1 MSVPPTAQH
10 RKSSLFTLAVG
21 SVGVVYGNL
30 GSNPLYV
37 MKSVFQENR
46 GLTVDPAN
54 IYGTVS
60 LIFWA
65 LILVVFVKYVIFV
78 TRADNRGEGGIMAL
92 MALALRGRHRSKHRA
107 VITTLGLI
115 GAALFY
121 GDGVLTPA
129 ISVLSAAE
137 GLEVAAPRLHD
148 YVIPLAVSVLLG
160 LFLFQSMGTERVG
173 KLFGPIM
180 IVWFVCLAVM
190 GWQSLAQTPQIVRA
204 LHPGFGWHFLQSH
217 GWGGFLGL
225 GAAVLAVTG
234 AETLYADLGH
244 FGRKPIRLS
253 WLLFVMPALVLNYL
267 GQGALLLR
275 APEAAKN
282 PFYLL
287 APEWALYPLIF
298 LATAATVIASQAVI
312 SGAFSI
318 TRQAVQLDYLPR
330 MKFVHTSNSE
340 MGQVYAP
347 GVNAFLLVGVLALI
361 LSFQSSGNLAS
372 AYGFSATSV
381 MTIDT
386 ILAFVVAMDNWKWTW
401 RRAALFLAIFLT
413 VDCSFLYANAAKIP
427 DGGWLPLLIG
437 LCLYLFMSTW
447 KKGRQAL
454 IGYLQRTAISLTEFL
469 KQTQANPPLRVPGTA
484 IFPYGRHLSLPY
496 ALLKN
501 VHYNKILHERVIL
514 LTVSIEDVPYIP
526 AGDRLVV
533 ENLGQEFYRITI
545 HYGFKQTPDI
555 PYALGLSSEFGLEL
569 DMRETHYYLGRETLI
584 PSEKPSLNAWEER
597 IFLFM
602 FRNASNPI
610 SFFAI
615 PTERALEIG
624 SLIEI

>member
-1 MSVPPTAQH
+1 MQAPSSDHQQ
-10 RKSSLFTLAVG
+10 KSGLFALAIG

-30 GSNPLYV
+30 GSSPLYT
-37 MKSVFQENR
+37 MKAIFREHH
-46 GLTVDPAN
+46 GLAVNQAN
-54 IYGTVS
+54 VYGAVS

-65 LILVVFVKYVIFV
+65 LVLVVCVKYVIFV

-92 MALALRGRHRSKHRA
+92 MALALRGRHRPKHRA

-121 GDGVLTPA
+121 GDAVITPA

-148 YVIPLAVSVLLG
+148 YVIPLSVSVLLG
-160 LFLFQSMGTERVG
+160 LFLFQSLGTERVG

-180 IVWFVCLAVM
+180 IAWFFSLAVM
-190 GWQSLAQTPQIVRA
+190 GGRSLAQTPEIVRA
-204 LHPGFGWHFLQSH
+204 LHPMYGWRLLQTH
-217 GWGGFLGL
+217 GWLGFLSL
-225 GAAVLAVTG
+225 GAVVLAVTG

-244 FGRKPIRLS
+244 FGRKPIRFS
-253 WLLFVMPALVLNYL
+253 WTLFVMPALVLNYL

-275 APEAAKN
+275 DPEAAKN

-330 MKFVHTSNSE
+330 MKFVHTSHSE

-347 GVNAFLLVGVLALI
+347 GVNAFLLIGVLVLM
-361 LSFQSSGNLAS
+361 LSFQSSSNLAT
-372 AYGFSATSV
+372 AYGFAATSV
-381 MTIDT
+381 MSIDT
-386 ILAFVVAMDNWKWTW
+386 ALAFIVALDAWKWPW
-401 RRAALFLAIFLT
+401 RRAAFFLATFLT
-413 VDCSFLYANAAKIP
+413 LELSFLSANAVKIL

-437 LCLYLFMSTW
+437 LFLYLFMSTW
-447 KKGRQAL
+447 KKGRKAL
-454 IGYLQRTAISLTEFL
+454 AWHLQRSAVSLTEFL
-469 KQTQANPPLRVPGTA
+469 KQIEANPPLRVSGTA
-484 IFPYGRHLSLPY
+484 IFPYGRHISLPY
-496 ALLKN
+496 ALLQN
-501 VHYNKILHERVIL
+501 VQYNKILHERVIL
-514 LTVSIEDVPYIP
+514 LTVATEDVPYVP
-526 AGDRLVV
+526 ACDRLEV
-533 ENLGQEFYRITI
+533 ENLGQEFYRVTI

-555 PYALGLSSEFGLEL
+555 PYALGLSGESGLDL
-569 DMRETHYYLGRETLI
+569 DIRETQYYLGRETLI
-584 PSEKPSLNAWEER
+584 PSDNPALNAWEER